1 MRSDSS
7 RLREDDWA
15 TASAAIVCR
24 VPLPWLPGK
33 KRNVSQRSRMRLRYI
48 KSARSLYLYQ
58 VNDTQSDARFNL
70 RPLRLGAT
78 LVGMLCLLYGFIWDS
93 D

>member
-1 MRSDSS
+1 VKPVLTIKVVLTLLAMFTSCACALFL
-7 RLREDDWA
+7 LRGF
-15 TASAAIVCR
+15 
-24 VPLPWLPGK
+24 L
-33 KRNVSQRSRMRLRYI
+33 RSRYHLLLW
-48 KSARSLYLYQ
+48 SALCFAGLT
-58 VNDTQSDARFNL
+58 VNNAAAFLDLVVFPDLDL